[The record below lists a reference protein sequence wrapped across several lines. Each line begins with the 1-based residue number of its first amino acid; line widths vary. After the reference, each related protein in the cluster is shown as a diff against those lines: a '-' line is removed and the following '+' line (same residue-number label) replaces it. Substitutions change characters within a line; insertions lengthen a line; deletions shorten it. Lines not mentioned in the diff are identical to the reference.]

1 MTNNTNTPATLE
13 PYRVRDLAKLIGCSD
28 QHVRNMVTRNEVP
41 GAFRLGK
48 LIRFQRDLV
57 DRWLAARV
65 QTGGG

>member
-1 MTNNTNTPATLE
+1 MNQQTNPAGGE
-13 PYRVRDLAKLIGCSD
+13 PYRVREVARLIGCSD
-28 QHVRNMVTRNEVP
+28 QHVRNMVARKEVP